1 MGRRYHL
8 LRRPPAEKKAL
19 QRALRKEIEG
29 RVAAFVEGEATTI
42 TTAASVGRAVSGSVG
57 AGAGAVQDAFTAIW
71 RGYTKQ
77 QRFVLT
83 CMLLVLGSAVLC
95 YRHDIKA
102 FWFRA
107 TSGGLGIDTDSHHGQ
122 CAEPEP
128 PSVGM
133 NHISEMY
140 LRFLLF
146 LSNSYVL
153 CARPCVPRV

>member
-1 MGRRYHL
+1 
-8 LRRPPAEKKAL
+8 
-19 QRALRKEIEG
+19 
-29 RVAAFVEGEATTI
+29 
-42 TTAASVGRAVSGSVG
+42 
-57 AGAGAVQDAFTAIW
+57 
-71 RGYTKQ
+71 
-77 QRFVLT
+77 
-83 CMLLVLGSAVLC
+83 MLLVLGSAVLC

-107 TSGGLGIDTDSHHGQ
+107 TSGGLGIE